1 MNVME
6 LSELYLNKKL
16 RRMVSKVDEAVLE
29 KAEEIRMRVNMPL
42 YIYGRGQEY
51 YINRDGI
58 TAEWINS
65 YKPTKE
71 DINQTLELMSEYSIY
86 AFNEE
91 IIKGY
96 LSLQGGIRVGLVGKT
111 VVENDTVKTIKN
123 ISGLNIRIS
132 RQVIGCSNILLD
144 YINEGQVYNTL
155 IVSPPACGK
164 TTMLRDIVRELSND
178 GNVIGLVDE
187 RSEIAGTYLGNSQ
200 LDVGRRTDILDCCP
214 KAIGM
219 KMLLRSM
226 APDIIVADEIGSV
239 EDIRA
244 IDDVM
249 NSGVKLICTVH
260 GSNIDELRQRSTLR
274 ELIEKKVFERYV
286 VLSKRMGVGTIE
298 GIYDRELRDVWQ

>member
-16 RRMVSKVDEAVLE
+16 RKMISKVDESVLD
-29 KAEEIRMRVNMPL
+29 KAEEIRMRVNMPF
-42 YIYGRGQEY
+42 YIYGEGREH

-58 TAEWINS
+58 TVDWINS

-111 VVENDTVKTIKN
+111 VVENDMVKTIKN

-132 RQVIGCSNILLD
+132 RQVVGCSNILLD

-155 IVSPPACGK
+155 IISPPACGK

-244 IDDVM
+244 IDDVI

-260 GSNIDELRQRSTLR
+260 GSNIEELRQRSTLR

-298 GIYDRELRDVWQ
+298 GIYDRELIDVWQ